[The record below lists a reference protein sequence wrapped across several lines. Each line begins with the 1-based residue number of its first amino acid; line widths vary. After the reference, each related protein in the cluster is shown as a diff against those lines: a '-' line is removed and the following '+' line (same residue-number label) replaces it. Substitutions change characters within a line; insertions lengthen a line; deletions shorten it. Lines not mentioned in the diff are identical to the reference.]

1 MSRKKGVLRITLR
14 SDLCVGSGY
23 SYAGII
29 DSDICYN
36 ENGIPYIP
44 GRRIKGCLK
53 EAGEMIGLPQLDQLF
68 GEAGYGRNQ
77 GILVGNAYP
86 EGYREQNRELTQL
99 KSCKSPYAEYLTQQ
113 KVLEQYTRI
122 KAQTEIER
130 EGKTASRNS
139 LRYIRVVNQY
149 TEGSCGPKPMCF
161 LADVEFDCD
170 REPMEKAVKALR
182 HIGMERNRGL
192 GSVECRLE
200 DICVS
205 ENGKSM
211 VEKRVE
217 CKDTQRVCINY
228 VIRNVQPL
236 MLSSEYNEQTES
248 FVSGKSVLGALA
260 SAYLERE
267 GTGSEGDTFYD
278 LFLNGKTIFTNLTM
292 CKAETVSGELIY
304 RHYEPVPLF
313 INRLKKTKKIVNLA
327 GKRDGTEGDDYNP
340 ERGNQPQKLNGK
352 FITFLSDKKV
362 AVSEPDT
369 SLVYHHSRKQKS
381 RDGKNGVLYT
391 QEVLR
396 EDQYFSGSIMTEARY
411 ADIICR
417 LLEEKTLR
425 FGKSKSAQYG
435 RCRIVRIK
443 EDAYTYSM
451 SLKAGEKILV
461 AFVSDGIFINET
473 GYTVDYEQV
482 RELLAKSLGL
492 SYRADI
498 VDETVYMQT
507 RIISGYHTVWNLKKP
522 SVPGIKAGSVF
533 EYTVES
539 DCVIHTEFAGE
550 RNLEG
555 SGRIHIYREKDMSY
569 AMEVYKET
577 AETAEPDKT
586 RDMLKRIFMDSFMD
600 FVRGRALEAERIG
613 INASALGR
621 VTLMLSESL
630 EKKEGYEASFQ
641 DFMKRV
647 GSIKE
652 EKERNRIMD
661 FIDRYVCSTKGQ
673 SIVIGKESK
682 IYRDMQQCMP
692 EELDEKLKEN
702 WGSYLMH
709 FLVYQKY
716 LLKE

>member
-149 TEGSCGPKPMCF
+149 TEGNCGPKPMCF

-205 ENGKSM
+205 ENGKSR

-267 GTGSEGDTFYD
+267 GTGSEDDAFYD

-443 EDAYTYSM
+443 EEAYTYSM

-492 SYRADI
+492 SYRADT

-507 RIISGYHTVWNLKKP
+507 RIISGYNTVWNLKKP

-630 EKKEGYEASFQ
+630 EKKEDYEASFH

>member
-86 EGYREQNRELTQL
+86 EGYGEQNRELTQL

-248 FVSGKSVLGALA
+248 FISGKSVLGALA

-267 GTGSEGDTFYD
+267 GTGSEDDAFYD
-278 LFLNGKTIFTNLTM
+278 LFLTGKTIFANLTM
-292 CKAETVSGELIY
+292 CKAEMVSGELLY

-443 EDAYTYSM
+443 EEAYTYSM

-492 SYRADI
+492 SYRADT

-507 RIISGYHTVWNLKKP
+507 RIISGYNTVWNLKKP

-555 SGRIHIYREKDMSY
+555 TGRIHIYREKNMSY

-673 SIVIGKESK
+673 SIVIGKDSK
-682 IYRDMQQCMP
+682 IYRDMQQCMS
-692 EELDEKLKEN
+692 EELDEKLREN

>member
-248 FVSGKSVLGALA
+248 FVSGNSVLGALA

-267 GTGSEGDTFYD
+267 GTGSEDDAFYD

-600 FVRGRALEAERIG
+600 FVRGRALEAERMG

-652 EKERNRIMD
+652 EKERNRIKD
-661 FIDRYVCSTKGQ
+661 FIDRYVCSTKDQ

>member
-86 EGYREQNRELTQL
+86 EGYGEQNRELTQL

-248 FVSGKSVLGALA
+248 FISGKSILGALA

-267 GTGSEGDTFYD
+267 GTGSEDDTFYD
-278 LFLNGKTIFTNLTM
+278 LFLNGKTIFANLTM
-292 CKAETVSGELIY
+292 CKAEMVSGELIY

-482 RELLAKSLGL
+482 RDLLAKSLGL
-492 SYRADI
+492 TYRADT

-586 RDMLKRIFMDSFMD
+586 RDMLKRIFMDSYMD
-600 FVRGRALEAERIG
+600 FVRGRALEAERMG

-661 FIDRYVCSTKGQ
+661 FIDRYVCSTKDQ

>member
-86 EGYREQNRELTQL
+86 EGYGEQNRELTQL

-248 FVSGKSVLGALA
+248 FISGKSVLGALA

-267 GTGSEGDTFYD
+267 GTGSEDDAFYD

-327 GKRDGTEGDDYNP
+327 GQRDGTEGDDYNP

-482 RELLAKSLGL
+482 RDLLAKSLGL
-492 SYRADI
+492 SYRADT
-498 VDETVYMQT
+498 VDETVYMKT

-600 FVRGRALEAERIG
+600 FVRGRALEAERMG

-661 FIDRYVCSTKGQ
+661 FIDRYVCSTKDQ

>member
-122 KAQTEIER
+122 KAQTEIDR

-267 GTGSEGDTFYD
+267 GTGSEDDAFYD

-411 ADIICR
+411 GDIICR

-507 RIISGYHTVWNLKKP
+507 RIISGYNTVWNLKKP

>member
-267 GTGSEGDTFYD
+267 GTGSEDDAFYD

-600 FVRGRALEAERIG
+600 FVRGRALEAERMG

-652 EKERNRIMD
+652 EKERNRIKD
-661 FIDRYVCSTKGQ
+661 FIDRYVCSTKDQ

>member
-1 MSRKKGVLRITLR
+1 M
-14 SDLCVGSGY
+14 
-23 SYAGII
+23 
-29 DSDICYN
+29 
-36 ENGIPYIP
+36 
-44 GRRIKGCLK
+44 
-53 EAGEMIGLPQLDQLF
+53 
-68 GEAGYGRNQ
+68 
-77 GILVGNAYP
+77 
-86 EGYREQNRELTQL
+86 
-99 KSCKSPYAEYLTQQ
+99 
-113 KVLEQYTRI
+113 
-122 KAQTEIER
+122 
-130 EGKTASRNS
+130 
-139 LRYIRVVNQY
+139 
-149 TEGSCGPKPMCF
+149 
-161 LADVEFDCD
+161 
-170 REPMEKAVKALR
+170 
-182 HIGMERNRGL
+182 
-192 GSVECRLE
+192 
-200 DICVS
+200 
-205 ENGKSM
+205 
-211 VEKRVE
+211 
-217 CKDTQRVCINY
+217 
-228 VIRNVQPL
+228 
-236 MLSSEYNEQTES
+236 
-248 FVSGKSVLGALA
+248 
-260 SAYLERE
+260 
-267 GTGSEGDTFYD
+267 
-278 LFLNGKTIFTNLTM
+278 
-292 CKAETVSGELIY
+292 
-304 RHYEPVPLF
+304 
-313 INRLKKTKKIVNLA
+313 
-327 GKRDGTEGDDYNP
+327 
-340 ERGNQPQKLNGK
+340 
-352 FITFLSDKKV
+352 

-482 RELLAKSLGL
+482 RDLLAKSLGL
-492 SYRADI
+492 TYRADT

-586 RDMLKRIFMDSFMD
+586 RDMLKRIFMDSYMD
-600 FVRGRALEAERIG
+600 FVRGRALEAERMG

-661 FIDRYVCSTKGQ
+661 FIDRYVCSTKDQ

>member
-267 GTGSEGDTFYD
+267 GTGSEDDAFYD

-492 SYRADI
+492 SYRADA

-600 FVRGRALEAERIG
+600 FVRGRALEAERMG

-652 EKERNRIMD
+652 EKERNRIKD
-661 FIDRYVCSTKGQ
+661 FIDRYVCSTKDQ

>member
-267 GTGSEGDTFYD
+267 GTGSEDDAFCN

-292 CKAETVSGELIY
+292 CKAETVAGELIY

-492 SYRADI
+492 SYRADT

-507 RIISGYHTVWNLKKP
+507 RIISGYNTVWNLKKP

-630 EKKEGYEASFQ
+630 EKKEDYEASFH

>member
-267 GTGSEGDTFYD
+267 GTGSEDDAFYD

>member
-86 EGYREQNRELTQL
+86 EGYGEQNRELTQL

-170 REPMEKAVKALR
+170 REPMEKAAKALR

-267 GTGSEGDTFYD
+267 GTGSEDDAFYD

-443 EDAYTYSM
+443 EEAYTYSM

-492 SYRADI
+492 SYRADT

-507 RIISGYHTVWNLKKP
+507 RIISGYNTVWNLKKP

-539 DCVIHTEFAGE
+539 DCLIHTEFAGE

-630 EKKEGYEASFQ
+630 EKKEGYEASFH

>member
-267 GTGSEGDTFYD
+267 GTGSEDDAFYD

-443 EDAYTYSM
+443 EEAYTYSM

-461 AFVSDGIFINET
+461 AFVSDGIFINEI

-507 RIISGYHTVWNLKKP
+507 RIISGYNTVWNLKKP

-673 SIVIGKESK
+673 SIVIGKESM

>member
-86 EGYREQNRELTQL
+86 EGYGEQNRELTQL

-267 GTGSEGDTFYD
+267 GTGSEDDAFYD

-443 EDAYTYSM
+443 EEAYTYSM

-492 SYRADI
+492 SYRADT

-507 RIISGYHTVWNLKKP
+507 RIISGYNTVWNLKKP

-555 SGRIHIYREKDMSY
+555 FGRIHIYREKDMSY

-630 EKKEGYEASFQ
+630 EKKEDYEASFH

>member
-86 EGYREQNRELTQL
+86 EGYGEQNRELTQL

-248 FVSGKSVLGALA
+248 FISGKSILGALA

-267 GTGSEGDTFYD
+267 GTGSEDDTFYD
-278 LFLNGKTIFTNLTM
+278 LFLNGKTIFANLTM
-292 CKAETVSGELIY
+292 CKAEMVSGELIY

-482 RELLAKSLGL
+482 RDLLAKSLGL
-492 SYRADI
+492 TYRADT

-586 RDMLKRIFMDSFMD
+586 RDMLKRIFMDSYMD
-600 FVRGRALEAERIG
+600 FVRGRALEAERMG

-621 VTLMLSESL
+621 VTLICLLYTSPSP
-630 EKKEGYEASFQ
+630 
-641 DFMKRV
+641 R
-647 GSIKE
+647 
-652 EKERNRIMD
+652 
-661 FIDRYVCSTKGQ
+661 DRG
-673 SIVIGKESK
+673 
-682 IYRDMQQCMP
+682 
-692 EELDEKLKEN
+692 
-702 WGSYLMH
+702 
-709 FLVYQKY
+709 
-716 LLKE
+716 

>member
-86 EGYREQNRELTQL
+86 EGYREENRELTQL

-267 GTGSEGDTFYD
+267 GTGSEDDAFYD

-292 CKAETVSGELIY
+292 CKEETVSGELIY

-443 EDAYTYSM
+443 EEAYTYSM

-492 SYRADI
+492 SYRADT

-507 RIISGYHTVWNLKKP
+507 RIISGYNTVWNLKKP

>member
-86 EGYREQNRELTQL
+86 EGYGEQNRELTQL

-267 GTGSEGDTFYD
+267 GTGSEDDAFYD

-443 EDAYTYSM
+443 EEAYTYSM

-492 SYRADI
+492 SYRADT

-507 RIISGYHTVWNLKKP
+507 RIISGYNTVWNLKKP

-630 EKKEGYEASFQ
+630 EKKEDYEASFH